1 MKIEPISLQPTTY
14 HSEDG
19 KQSIVMNANLTLD
32 GLAAKINEI
41 IRHTNGLHATVE
53 ALSHS
58 IPPKAPTSP
67 TPEELGYI
75 KLDEDSLRKFMESPE
90 GQEIGR
96 KYKQIVVERT
106 KTDATVS
113 EIAKA
118 EQRFQETMNHFGKAI
133 QLLRAIASGEAPEGQ
148 PDLRKDPRYTSGG
161 YSNVSL
167 LAQVAMDELEKALG
181 GMNDDKQ
188 N

>member
-1 MKIEPISLQPTTY
+1 MKIEEIEMGTY
-14 HSEDG
+14 ANQDIMTRSVNLWA
-19 KQSIVMNANLTLD
+19 KQ
-32 GLAAKINEI
+32 NEL
-41 IRHTNGLHATVE
+41 IRAFNGLYDAVE

-67 TPEELGYI
+67 TPEEMGYI
-75 KLDEDSLRKFMESPE
+75 KLDEDSLRRFHESPE

-96 KYKQIVVERT
+96 KYKQIVAERT

-118 EQRFQETMNHFGKAI
+118 EQRFQEMMNHFGKAI
-133 QLLRAIASGEAPEGQ
+133 QLLRAIAHGEAPEGQ
-148 PDLRKDPRYTSGG
+148 PDLRKDPRYTFGG

-167 LAQVAMDELEKALG
+167 LAQVAMDELEKALA
-181 GMNDDKQ
+181 MEEQK
-188 N
+188 